1 MAEDAHQTEHHHGR
15 EVIRALAPEARALRH
30 QIPEVYAGFVQLAD
44 AAMAPGA
51 LDRRTKELLA
61 LVQAITLRCD
71 GCIATH
77 ARAAATAGATREEV
91 AEAIGTTFLMNGG
104 PGTVYGPRAYD
115 AFCEFLE
122 AIEAK
127 GAETPGA

>member
-1 MAEDAHQTEHHHGR
+1 MTEHTHGR
-15 EVIRALAPEARALRH
+15 SVMQGLAPEARALR
-30 QIPEVYAGFVQLAD
+30 QMIPGVYEGFVGLSN

-51 LDRRTKELLA
+51 LDARTKELLA
-61 LVQAITLRCD
+61 LVMAVTLRCD

-77 ARAAATAGATREEV
+77 ARGAATHGATREEV
-91 AEAIGTTFLMNGG
+91 AEALGVTFLMNGG

-122 AIEAK
+122 AKEQRDGEPSA
-127 GAETPGA
+127 G

>member
-1 MAEDAHQTEHHHGR
+1 MTDDSPTTEHHHGR
-15 EVIRALAPEARALRH
+15 EVMRALAPQGRALRQ
-30 QIPEVYAGFVQLAD
+30 QIPEVYAGFVQLSE
-44 AAMAPGA
+44 AAMRPGA
-51 LDRRTKELLA
+51 LDVKTKELLA

-71 GCIATH
+71 GCIASH
-77 ARAAATAGATREEV
+77 ARGAAAAGATREEV
-91 AEAIGTTFLMNGG
+91 AEAIGTTILMNGG

-127 GAETPGA
+127 GT